1 MQQFNCLTKETKK
14 NIGFRKKVSGETFF
28 LPKISSEL
36 LFCKK
41 KKKNTVTSVKMVK
54 MPWLSSIRSVFWVV
68 FLGSDLL
75 TFFLWCSIFFENS
88 FFYYC
93 QC

>member
-41 KKKNTVTSVKMVK
+41 KKKYRNFCKNGQNALALLNQVS
-54 MPWLSSIRSVFWVV
+54 
-68 FLGSDLL
+68 FLGG
-75 TFFLWCSIFFENS
+75 FLGV
-88 FFYYC
+88 
-93 QC
+93 